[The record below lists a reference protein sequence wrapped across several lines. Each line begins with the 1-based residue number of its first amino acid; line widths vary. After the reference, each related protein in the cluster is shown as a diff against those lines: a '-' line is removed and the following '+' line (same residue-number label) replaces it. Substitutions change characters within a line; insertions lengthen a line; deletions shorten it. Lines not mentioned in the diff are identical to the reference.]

1 LKNLNISRK
10 DISDTTLDGDNQ
22 LPVFVAIIDD
32 EVDLACLF
40 KEALS
45 QIDGVQVFAFTD
57 PLLALEHF
65 QTNHRNYS
73 VVISDYRMPTMTGM
87 ELLST
92 VKDVNPAVTRIM
104 MSAFEIQ
111 DELFQEFKCVDKFLQ
126 KPVLMTDLI
135 NEVRMLVSKM
145 QIADTNRIS

>member
-1 LKNLNISRK
+1 
-10 DISDTTLDGDNQ
+10 
-22 LPVFVAIIDD
+22 VFIAIIDD
-32 EVDLACLF
+32 EPDLACLF

-45 QIDGVQVFAFTD
+45 QIDGAEVFAFTD

-65 QTNHRNYS
+65 QTNHQNYM
-73 VVISDYRMPTMTGM
+73 VIISDYRMPSMTGI
-87 ELLST
+87 ELLSKI
-92 VKDVNPAVTRIM
+92 KDVNPAVTRIM

-135 NEVRMLVSKM
+135 NEVRMLVSKI
-145 QIADTNRIS
+145 QILGTNRIS

>member
-1 LKNLNISRK
+1 MERNIQS
-10 DISDTTLDGDNQ
+10 
-22 LPVFVAIIDD
+22 PVFVAVIDD
-32 EVDLACLF
+32 ETDLAYLF
-40 KEALS
+40 KDALS

-65 QTNHRNYS
+65 KANHQNYR

-92 VKDVNPAVTRIM
+92 VKEVNPAVTRIM

-111 DELFQEFKCVDKFLQ
+111 DELFQEHKCVDKFLQ
-126 KPVLMTDLI
+126 KPVLMTLLI
-135 NEVRMLVSKM
+135 DEVRMLLNM
-145 QIADTNRIS
+145 IQIPNTNRTS

>member
-1 LKNLNISRK
+1 MER
-10 DISDTTLDGDNQ
+10 DNQ
-22 LPVFVAIIDD
+22 SPVFVAIIDD
-32 EVDLACLF
+32 EPDLAYLF

-45 QIDGVQVFAFTD
+45 QIDGAEVFAFTD

-65 QTNHRNYS
+65 KANHQNYR

-87 ELLST
+87 ELLSKI
-92 VKDVNPAVTRIM
+92 KDVNPAITRIM

-111 DELFQEFKCVDKFLQ
+111 DEQFQERNCVDKFLQ

-135 NEVRMLVSKM
+135 NEVRKLISMM
-145 QIADTNRIS
+145 QIPNTNRIS

>member
-1 LKNLNISRK
+1 MDVL
-10 DISDTTLDGDNQ
+10 DTTLDSDNQ
-22 LPVFVAIIDD
+22 QPVFVAVIDD
-32 EVDLACLF
+32 ETDLAYLF
-40 KEALS
+40 KDALS

-87 ELLST
+87 ELLSKI
-92 VKDVNPAVTRIM
+92 KDVNPAVTRIM

-111 DELFQEFKCVDKFLQ
+111 DELFNECDCVDKFLQ
-126 KPVLMTDLI
+126 KPISIVKLI
-135 NEVRMLVSKM
+135 DDIEMLV
-145 QIADTNRIS
+145 NRLRVPNKNRPTQHKPHCES

>member
-1 LKNLNISRK
+1 
-10 DISDTTLDGDNQ
+10 LDGDNQ
-22 LPVFVAIIDD
+22 LPVFVAVDD

-65 QTNHRNYS
+65 QTNHQNYM
-73 VVISDYRMPTMTGM
+73 VIISDYRMPSMTGI
-87 ELLST
+87 ELLSKI
-92 VKDVNPAVTRIM
+92 KDVNPAVTRIM

-111 DELFQEFKCVDKFLQ
+111 DEQFQERNCVDKFLQ

-135 NEVRMLVSKM
+135 NEVRKLISMM
-145 QIADTNRIS
+145 QIPNTNRIS